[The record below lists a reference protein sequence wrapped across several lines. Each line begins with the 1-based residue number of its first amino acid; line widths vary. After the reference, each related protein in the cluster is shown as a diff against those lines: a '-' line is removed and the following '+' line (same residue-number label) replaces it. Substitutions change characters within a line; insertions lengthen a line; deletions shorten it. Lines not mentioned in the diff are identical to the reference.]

1 MVNMRWTKWLIAFL
15 FPFTLLVSGNSLS
28 AKMSG
33 DDMKLELAV
42 FAKSLTS
49 KYGFKYLNSGIG
61 TVVDN
66 LDVSF
71 AIGMMGKQQMTIDQ
85 ARPMVLN
92 MINEFF
98 QKVSTTPLFDE
109 YGKRVKKTLYYYDDR
124 MIPEKLGL
132 KIAFWDQNVNRYPQP
147 YLSQIKVMEGV
158 IYYYYVNPKD
168 QSLGELITETYEEAH
183 SKLKLSDNV

>member
-1 MVNMRWTKWLIAFL
+1 MKWTKWLIAFL
-15 FPFTLLVSGNSLS
+15 CPFILLMSGNSVF

-71 AIGMMGKQQMTIDQ
+71 AIGMMGRQQMTMDQ
-85 ARPMVLN
+85 ARPIVLN
-92 MINEFF
+92 MIKEFF
-98 QKVSTTPLFDE
+98 QKVSTTPVFDE
-109 YGKRVKKTLYYYDDR
+109 YGKRVKKNLYYYDDR
-124 MIPEKLGL
+124 MIPEKLGF
-132 KIAFWDQNVNRYPQP
+132 KIAFWDENVNRYPQP

-168 QSLGELITETYEEAH
+168 QSLGEPVTETYEEAH
-183 SKLKLSDNV
+183 SKLQ